1 MGPQY
6 FSNGH
11 DFGHHGKFKHANSSI
26 ENSGIVGV
34 MGYLEG
40 TRACLEST
48 KSGNDS
54 SKSSLTI
61 ASYIEPCFLITFV
74 YL

>member
-11 DFGHHGKFKHANSSI
+11 DFGHHGNSSI
-26 ENSGIVGV
+26 ESSGIVGV

-48 KSGNDS
+48 KSGND
-54 SKSSLTI
+54 
-61 ASYIEPCFLITFV
+61 LIVGKWDLVCCRITTDAIFARPN
-74 YL
+74 